1 MKNSTPSLWTEKEQ
15 IEIFG
20 VNDPDLS
27 LRTNVLLSYWNG
39 FKHRAQINNIEEAR
53 EYLRKKG
60 LKEHRAQVRG
70 HIIGFAEDK
79 MYAEYMLK
87 RKNV

>member
-20 VNDPDLS
+20 VNNPDLS
-27 LRTNVLLSYWNG
+27 LRTNVLLSYWHG
-39 FKHRAQINNIEEAR
+39 FKYKAQINNIEEAR
-53 EYLRKKG
+53 EYLKKKG
-60 LKEHRAQVRG
+60 LREHRAQVRG
-70 HIIGFAEDK
+70 HIIGFDDNK
-79 MYAEYMLK
+79 IYAEYMLK